1 MLHSPTR
8 LCARKGC
15 WSGGGGVQPRARAQG
30 RQTKPG
36 TKNNVPV
43 QLPYKSTSTV
53 SDSAQRDIPPLPFS
67 GHASSPWRSASPS
80 PHANRIS
87 AFPFLRNPIILW
99 RWWTLP
105 SQLEANPT
113 LISQPKLKKPTGLRV
128 FGKQQRETG
137 RKDPGIDSRTF
148 NSVRVTVLLH
158 FFSLECFH
166 HRLHPVSQKLPW
178 RLNLPMKTVS

>member
-1 MLHSPTR
+1 M
-8 LCARKGC
+8 
-15 WSGGGGVQPRARAQG
+15 QPRARAQG

-113 LISQPKLKKPTGLRV
+113 LISQPKLKKTHWSESVWKAIERNRQERSRDR
-128 FGKQQRETG
+128 FQDIQQCKG
-137 RKDPGIDSRTF
+137 NCSA
-148 NSVRVTVLLH
+148 S
-158 FFSLECFH
+158 FFLS
-166 HRLHPVSQKLPW
+166 
-178 RLNLPMKTVS
+178 